1 MQSTMEESTLIKDAE
16 QENQDLQDDDEKQ
29 TFKQKLKSEFK
40 IDRTTIAYKAFYF
53 FFFGG
58 FGSSFPYMPLY
69 FRQIGLNASL
79 VGLLAG
85 IRPLIQFASA
95 PFWSV
100 LSDKFKAR
108 KAVLLFSITAWLV
121 MTLALLIP
129 KPHNTVCKVKTNIVI
144 RTGMTGGAADFPEA
158 EAEFMQN
165 HSSKFLNIPK
175 QKMESFIKSR
185 TTKSYQLA
193 QSLDK
198 AVIPRKS
205 LQNTDKQAL
214 KQRRSSGNT
223 TASQHYQIVRDPHE
237 INMVFI
243 WLMVLIVVGEFLEA
257 PTFILADTA
266 LLQKLQE
273 RKKHYGKTRLFGSLG
288 YATASFIVGALLET
302 TRYTYCGQSMNDY
315 NYLFYIF
322 AVVMGLAF
330 IFAAFLFEFNYDDD
344 KNGGKIDECAVWK
357 VLLDPK
363 YSLFMTIAWFLG
375 FSNGLL
381 FNFLN
386 WYLEDLGAS
395 KLLMG
400 SATFMRATGLVI
412 AFFLNSFMTD
422 RCGHVFVS
430 FMSISSYFVLFI
442 SLATMRNPLWAF
454 PLELLEGLAYGTSW
468 STCVTYMAG
477 ATPMSGAATMQ
488 GILQGIYWGLGGGL
502 GAILGGVMIDQYGA
516 VLSFFFGA
524 LLSLVFLFVF
534 LMIYVLVNR
543 NEKKKKEWTPID
555 MKES

>member
-1 MQSTMEESTLIKDAE
+1 MEDSTLIEDVG
-16 QENQDLQDDDEKQ
+16 QEDEDLQDDNERK
-29 TFKQKLKSEFK
+29 TFKEKLKSEFR
-40 IDRTTIAYKAFYF
+40 IDPTTIAYKAFYF

-58 FGSSFPYMPLY
+58 FGASFPYMPLY
-69 FRQIGLNASL
+69 FRQLGLSASL

-108 KAVLLFSITAWLV
+108 KAVLLFSIIAWLV

-129 KPHNTVCKVKTNIVI
+129 KPHNTVCKKTSVVVS
-144 RTGMTGGAADFPEA
+144 TGINGVSDFPEA
-158 EAEFMQN
+158 ETEFLQKN
-165 HSSKFLNIPK
+165 HSNKFLHIS
-175 QKMESFIKSR
+175 QKMKLLIKSR
-185 TTKSYQLA
+185 TKKSYKFD
-193 QSLDK
+193 QSHEK
-198 AVIPRKS
+198 GVIPSLS
-205 LQNTDKQAL
+205 LQNTNQ
-214 KQRRSSGNT
+214 QEPRHRRSSSNST
-223 TASQHYQIVRDPHE
+223 KTLRYQLIRDSHE
-237 INMVFI
+237 INTVFI

-257 PTFILADTA
+257 PTFILSDTA

-302 TRYTYCGQSMNDY
+302 TRFTYCGQSMNDY

-330 IFAAFLFEFNYDDD
+330 IFAALLFEFNYDDD

-357 VLLDPK
+357 VLLEPK

-375 FSNGLL
+375 FSNGLI

-422 RCGHVFVS
+422 RCGHIFVS
-430 FMSISSYFVLFI
+430 FLSINAYFVLFM

-488 GILQGIYWGLGGGL
+488 GIY
-502 GAILGGVMIDQYGA
+502 MH
-516 VLSFFFGA
+516 
-524 LLSLVFLFVF
+524 
-534 LMIYVLVNR
+534 
-543 NEKKKKEWTPID
+543 
-555 MKES
+555 

>member
-1 MQSTMEESTLIKDAE
+1 MEDSTLIKDGAPE
-16 QENQDLQDDDEKQ
+16 EEDTREDNEKQ
-29 TFKQKLKSEFK
+29 SLKEKLKSEFR
-40 IDRTTIAYKAFYF
+40 IDPTTIAYKAFYF

-58 FGSSFPYMPLY
+58 FGASFPYMPLY
-69 FRQIGLNASL
+69 FRQLGLNASL

-108 KAVLLFSITAWLV
+108 KAVLLFSIIAWLV

-129 KPHNTVCKVKTNIVI
+129 KPHNTVCKKGNVIVGSGI
-144 RTGMTGGAADFPEA
+144 NGVADIPEA
-158 EAEFMQN
+158 ETEFLQNN
-165 HSSKFLNIPK
+165 HSTKFFHIP
-175 QKMESFIKSR
+175 QNKMKLLLKSR
-185 TTKSYQLA
+185 TKKSYEFS
-193 QSLDK
+193 QSHVK
-198 AVIPRKS
+198 NVIPRFS
-205 LQNTDKQAL
+205 LQNKDQKEQMHRLSIRNSTK
-214 KQRRSSGNT
+214 T
-223 TASQHYQIVRDPHE
+223 QHYHLVRDPHE

-257 PTFILADTA
+257 PTFILSDTA

-273 RKKHYGKTRLFGSLG
+273 KKKHYGKTRLFGSLG

-302 TRYTYCGQSMNDY
+302 TRFTYCGQSMNDY

-330 IFAAFLFEFNYDDD
+330 IFAALLFEFDYDDE

-357 VLLDPK
+357 VLLEPK

-375 FSNGLL
+375 FSNGLI

-400 SATFMRATGLVI
+400 SVTFMRATGLVV
-412 AFFLNSFMTD
+412 AFFLNSFITD
-422 RCGHVFVS
+422 RCGHIFVS
-430 FMSISSYFVLFI
+430 FLSISAYFVLFM

-454 PLELLEGLAYGTSW
+454 PLELLEGLSYGTSW

-477 ATPMSGAATMQ
+477 TTPMSGAATMQ
-488 GILQGIYWGLGGGL
+488 GTN
-502 GAILGGVMIDQYGA
+502 
-516 VLSFFFGA
+516 LSNNIIFE
-524 LLSLVFLFVF
+524 
-534 LMIYVLVNR
+534 R
-543 NEKKKKEWTPID
+543 C
-555 MKES
+555 